1 MRIPAW
7 LEPLPGADEQRALDQ
22 WAISELGIPGLTLME
37 RAGRGLA
44 ALVDELAPTGPVAV
58 VCGKGNNGGDGLV
71 VARRLRERGRDV
83 RVLLLGAPEE
93 LRGDAA
99 TNCERLPGTPPE
111 PFDPS
116 ALHGAAAI
124 VDAILGTGFSGT
136 PRDPA
141 ASAITA
147 INEAAGEGVGGPA
160 VEGVG
165 GPAGATAG
173 GAVLIACDVPSGVD
187 ASTGEVAGEAV
198 RASATATFHAAKP
211 GLWIA
216 PGKGHAGDVR
226 VIDIGIPP
234 GGPADP
240 QIGLIADRVT
250 EAIPRRGRESTK
262 FAAGSVIVCGGS
274 TGLTGAPCMAAES
287 AMRAGAGYV
296 TAMIPSSLNLIFET
310 RLLEV
315 MTVPLAD
322 AGGSLDPGAAD
333 AVLQRLAR
341 ADALVLGPGL
351 GRDSGAVDLARN
363 VAGAAEVPLLLDADG
378 LNAHAGKLTSLA
390 ARSAATVLTPH
401 AGELARLLESDSAAV
416 AARRLHSGRL
426 AAADAD
432 AIVVL
437 KGDDTLVCEPG
448 GRVGVSRGG
457 ASVLATAGTGDVLS
471 GLIGAYLSKGMDPFA
486 AACAGVLVHARAGRL
501 LTGELGPEGVIARD
515 VIESLPRAL
524 NEARAASQRPDTA
537 RSNAE
542 AD

>member
-1 MRIPAW
+1 VTLPAW
-7 LEPLPGADEQRALDQ
+7 LEPLPGAGEQRALDQ

-44 ALVDELAPTGPVAV
+44 GLVGELAPSGPVAV

-83 RVLLLGAPEE
+83 RVLLLGAPGE

-99 TNCERLPGTPPE
+99 TNCERLPGPSPQ
-111 PFDPS
+111 PFDPG

-124 VDAILGTGFSGT
+124 VDAILGTGFSGE

-141 ASAITA
+141 ASALAA
-147 INEAAGEGVGGPA
+147 INESAGEA
-160 VEGVG
+160 VV
-165 GPAGATAG
+165 
-173 GAVLIACDVPSGVD
+173 IACDVPSGVD

-198 RASATATFHAAKP
+198 RARATATFHAAKP

-216 PGKGHAGDVR
+216 PGKAHAGDVR

-240 QIGLIADRVT
+240 QIGLIGDRVT
-250 EAIPRRGRESTK
+250 DTIPRRGRASTK

-274 TGLTGAPCMAAES
+274 IGLTGAPCMAAES

-296 TAMIPSSLNLIFET
+296 TAMIPASLNLIFET

-315 MTVPLAD
+315 MTVPLTD

-333 AVLQRLAR
+333 AVLERLTR

-351 GRDSGAVDLARN
+351 GRDAGAIQLARN
-363 VAGAAEVPLLLDADG
+363 VAGAAKVPLLLDADG
-378 LNAHAGKLTSLA
+378 LNAHAGKLASLA
-390 ARSAATVLTPH
+390 GRPAATVLTPH

-416 AARRLHSGRL
+416 GARRLHSGRL

-457 ASVLATAGTGDVLS
+457 ASALATAGTGDVLS

-486 AACAGVLVHARAGRL
+486 AACAGVHVHARAGRL
-501 LTGELGPEGVIARD
+501 LARELGPEGVIARD
-515 VIESLPRAL
+515 VIEALPRAL
-524 NEARAASQRPDTA
+524 QEARAAGQRSATGQ
-537 RSNAE
+537 SHAE
-542 AD
+542 ADGAAL